1 MSAICQAYA
10 RHWVISRKYF
20 TKIVEVV
27 RLGGAV
33 QSVKE
38 LRLRLSED
46 DCGIEMGLVF
56 GDRLPVKKWL
66 HLWCSVECV

>member
-46 DCGIEMGLVF
+46 DCGICFVTSASF
-56 GDRLPVKKWL
+56 PAPSSK
-66 HLWCSVECV
+66 S